1 VYSGTVG
8 VGLLLDGTRLESDGV
23 IYTVE
28 DGHVR
33 TEAGVLLRGM
43 ITKGIASGKYKV
55 IDIEPETPPEAG

>member
-1 VYSGTVG
+1 VHSGTIG
-8 VGLLLDGTRLESDGV
+8 VMFLLDGTRIEIDGV

-33 TEAGVLLRGM
+33 TEAGVLPRGM

-55 IDIEPETPPEAG
+55 IDIDPETPP